1 MENQIEYQVFSLPA
15 AVMLQHQLPQE
26 VVTNLNDYLDVLRS
40 SEQRESASD
49 TLVGQIHQGEQLK
62 MDCKDQTLLPFVSI
76 VENLGMA
83 YLKHF
88 VELTKSPLQPKKI
101 SIDKL
106 WSVHSFEGDYNPIHD
121 HLTAT
126 NMGLSFTTWTQVP
139 DQILKPEEA
148 SEQRYNLYDS
158 SGAIDGFIN
167 FTYGLNQI
175 GDPERLRPSQ
185 SRYVKPEPGKLLLFP
200 SWMQHC
206 VYPFFGEGERR
217 TVAGNLNCFN
227 LTPKEIEEIQKNER
241 V

>member
-62 MDCKDQTLLPFVSI
+62 MDFKDQTLLPFVSI

-106 WSVHSFEGDYNPIHD
+106 WSVHLP
-121 HLTAT
+121 
-126 NMGLSFTTWTQVP
+126 
-139 DQILKPEEA
+139 
-148 SEQRYNLYDS
+148 
-158 SGAIDGFIN
+158 
-167 FTYGLNQI
+167 
-175 GDPERLRPSQ
+175 
-185 SRYVKPEPGKLLLFP
+185 
-200 SWMQHC
+200 
-206 VYPFFGEGERR
+206 
-217 TVAGNLNCFN
+217 
-227 LTPKEIEEIQKNER
+227 
-241 V
+241 